1 MPASVVTVKTF
12 PFRKTN
18 IPTARTKIIIDQKNL
33 NERKYLIEFPMNH
46 KQEFDPKG
54 LIIDSKLN
62 NLKMLASSI

>member
-1 MPASVVTVKTF
+1 
-12 PFRKTN
+12 
-18 IPTARTKIIIDQKNL
+18 
-33 NERKYLIEFPMNH
+33 MNH